1 MAGSLQTAWDN
12 YNHSC
17 DCGFRYDNDCAH
29 SLSNA
34 LIAGNYSTLKNGAG
48 FEVCKGK
55 GRPIRARELRSMFF
69 IRNWGNPK
77 YNPPRDGIVPA
88 YQEIKARP
96 RVSCALKDRVSSQ
109 GHVLL
114 IQFKDGK
121 KVGYRGTG
129 DLTAEYA
136 REDLHQEFFY

>member
-12 YNHSC
+12 YSNSC
-17 DCGFRYDNDCAH
+17 DCGFRYDNNCAH
-29 SLSNA
+29 FLSDA

-55 GRPIRARELRSMFF
+55 GCPIRARELRSMFF
-69 IRNWGNPK
+69 IKNWGNPK

-88 YQEIKARP
+88 YQEIKARRESP
-96 RVSCALKDRVSSQ
+96 SQ

-121 KVGYRGTG
+121 KVGYRGTS
-129 DLTAEYA
+129 DLTARYA